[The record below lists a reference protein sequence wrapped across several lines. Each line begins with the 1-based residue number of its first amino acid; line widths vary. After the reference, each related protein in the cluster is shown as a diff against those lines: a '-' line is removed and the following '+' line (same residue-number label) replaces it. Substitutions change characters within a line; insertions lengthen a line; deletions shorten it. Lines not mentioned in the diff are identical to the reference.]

1 LRNGDIKSDQTFDI
15 STIHKEFQTMRQ
27 VTTILGE
34 LIKIFPRYEF
44 GKLEEQHQS
53 NHYTKYYTGWQQ
65 LITLLY
71 AQIGGHDSLRA
82 IQTSLGV
89 HSQKWYHL
97 GLEKI
102 KRSTLSDAMKTRPHQ
117 IYEGLFYK
125 LLDKC
130 RSVTPDHK
138 FRFKNPLFSMDAT
151 VIDLCLSVFPWAE
164 FRQRKGAIKLHYL
177 YDHRGSLPAF
187 MVMTE
192 GKSSDI
198 RVARSEEKLDFHLL
212 PDSIISF
219 DRAYID
225 FKWLYTLDQRKV
237 WFVTRAKSSMQ
248 YRIIGQHQPI
258 TNKQVTR
265 DEKIELVVDKTRTK
279 YPKALRL
286 VCYTD
291 PLTGKAYEFITNNM
305 KLAAS
310 TIAGIYKSRWQIELF
325 FKWIKQNLKIKSF
338 LGTSRNA
345 VLTQIWVAMCYYLL
359 LSYIKFQTKYQ
370 HTLQELTRMIA
381 AVVMEQRL
389 LIDILS
395 LNEHSVKKVRDP
407 VPQLELF

>member
-1 LRNGDIKSDQTFDI
+1 MRNGDIKSDETFSI
-15 STIHKEFQTMRQ
+15 SPIHKEFQTMKQ
-27 VTTILGE
+27 VTTMLGE
-34 LIKIFPRYEF
+34 LLKIFPRYEF
-44 GKLEEQHQS
+44 EKLEKQHQS
-53 NHYTKYYTGWQQ
+53 NHYTKYFTGWQQ
-65 LITLLY
+65 LITLSY
-71 AQIGGHDSLRA
+71 AQIVGHDSLRG

-97 GLEKI
+97 GLTDI
-102 KRSTLSDAMKTRPHQ
+102 KRSTLSDAMKNRPYQ

-130 RSVTPDHK
+130 RSVTPGHK

-187 MVMTE
+187 MVMSD
-192 GKSSDI
+192 GKHHDV

-237 WFVTRAKSSMQ
+237 WFVTRSKTNIQ
-248 YRIIGQHQPI
+248 YRIIGQHHPI

-265 DEKIELVVDKTRTK
+265 DDKIELVVEQTRMK

-291 PLTGKAYEFITNNM
+291 PNTGKEYEFI
-305 KLAAS
+305 KVDP
-310 TIAGIYKSRWQIELF
+310 SR
-325 FKWIKQNLKIKSF
+325 
-338 LGTSRNA
+338 
-345 VLTQIWVAMCYYLL
+345 
-359 LSYIKFQTKYQ
+359 
-370 HTLQELTRMIA
+370 
-381 AVVMEQRL
+381 
-389 LIDILS
+389 
-395 LNEHSVKKVRDP
+395 
-407 VPQLELF
+407 

>member
-1 LRNGDIKSDQTFDI
+1 MRNGDIKSDQTIDI
-15 STIHKEFQTMRQ
+15 NPIHKEFQTMKQ
-27 VTTILGE
+27 VTTMLSE
-34 LIKIFPRYEF
+34 LLKIFPRYEF
-44 GKLEEQHQS
+44 EKLEKQHQS
-53 NHYTKYYTGWQQ
+53 NHYTKYFTGWQQ
-65 LITLLY
+65 LITLSY
-71 AQIGGHDSLRA
+71 AQIVGHDSLRG

-89 HSQKWYHL
+89 HAQKWYHL
-97 GLEKI
+97 GLENI
-102 KRSTLSDAMKTRPHQ
+102 KRSTLSDSMKNRPHQ

-177 YDHRGSLPAF
+177 FDHRGSLPAF
-187 MVMTE
+187 MVMTDA
-192 GKSSDI
+192 KHHDV

-225 FKWLYTLDQRKV
+225 FQWLYTLDQRKV
-237 WFVTRAKSSMQ
+237 WFVTRSKTNIQ

-265 DEKIELVVDKTRTK
+265 DEKIELVIDGTRAK
-279 YPKALRL
+279 YPKAFRL

-291 PLTGKAYEFITNNM
+291 PDTGKEYEFITNNM

-310 TIAGIYKSRWQIELF
+310 TIAAIYKSRWQIETF
-325 FKWIKQNLKIKSF
+325 FRWIKQNLKIKSF
-338 LGTSRNA
+338 LGTSQNA
-345 VLTQIWVAMCYYLL
+345 VLTQIWIAMCYYLL
-359 LSYIKFQTKYQ
+359 LSYIKFQTKYR
-370 HTLQELTRMIA
+370 HSLQELTRMIA

-395 LNEHSVKKVRDP
+395 LKEQSLKKAREP
-407 VPQLELF
+407 VLQLALF

>member
-1 LRNGDIKSDQTFDI
+1 
-15 STIHKEFQTMRQ
+15 MRQ
-27 VTTILGE
+27 VTTMLGE
-34 LIKIFPRYEF
+34 LLKIFPRYEF
-44 GKLEEQHQS
+44 EKLEKQYQS

-71 AQIGGHDSLRA
+71 AQICGHDSLRG

-89 HSQKWYHL
+89 HYQKWYHL
-97 GLEKI
+97 GLEDI
-102 KRSTLSDAMKTRPHQ
+102 KRSTLSDAMKSRPYQ

-130 RSVTPDHK
+130 RSVTPAHK
-138 FRFKNPLFSMDAT
+138 FKFKNPLFSMDAT

-177 YDHRGSLPAF
+177 LDHRGSLPAF
-187 MVMTE
+187 MVMSD

-198 RVARSEEKLDFHLL
+198 RVARSEKKLDFHLL
-212 PDSIISF
+212 PDSIISV
-219 DRAYID
+219 DRGYID
-225 FKWLYTLDQRKV
+225 FEWLYTLNQRRV
-237 WFVTRAKSSMQ
+237 WFVTRSKTNLQ
-248 YRIIGQHQPI
+248 YRILGQHQPI
-258 TNKQVTR
+258 KNKQVTR
-265 DEKIELVVDKTRTK
+265 DEKIELVVEKSREK
-279 YPKALRL
+279 YPKVLRL

-291 PLTGKAYEFITNNM
+291 PATGKKYEFITNNM

-338 LGTSRNA
+338 LGTSQNA

-359 LSYIKFQTKYQ
+359 LVYIKFQTK
-370 HTLQELTRMIA
+370 HSHSLQEMTRMIA
-381 AVVMEQRL
+381 SVIMEQRL

-395 LNEHSVKKVRDP
+395 LKEQSLKKVREP
-407 VPQLELF
+407 VEQLTLF

>member
-1 LRNGDIKSDQTFDI
+1 MRNGDIKSDQAFYI
-15 STIHKEFQTMRQ
+15 SPIHKESQTMKQ
-27 VTTILGE
+27 VTTMLGE
-34 LIKIFPRYEF
+34 LVKIFPRYEF
-44 GKLEEQHQS
+44 EKLEKQHQS

-71 AQIGGHDSLRA
+71 AQIGGHDSLRG

-89 HSQKWYHL
+89 HFKKWYHL
-97 GLEKI
+97 GLTDI
-102 KRSTLSDAMKTRPHQ
+102 KRSTLSDAMKSRPHQ

-151 VIDLCLSVFPWAE
+151 VIDLCLSVFPWAAY
-164 FRQRKGAIKLHYL
+164 RQRKGAIKLHYL

-187 MVMTE
+187 MVMSD
-192 GKSSDI
+192 GKSHDV

-237 WFVTRAKSSMQ
+237 WFVTRSKSTIQ

-265 DEKIELVVDKTRTK
+265 DEKIELVIDGTRAK
-279 YPKALRL
+279 YPKAFRR

-291 PLTGKAYEFITNNM
+291 PDTGKEYEFITNNM

-310 TIAGIYKSRWQIELF
+310 TIAAIYKSRWQIETF
-325 FKWIKQNLKIKSF
+325 FRWIKQNLKIKSF
-338 LGTSRNA
+338 LGTSQNA
-345 VLTQIWVAMCYYLL
+345 VLTQIWIAMCYYLL
-359 LSYIKFQTKYQ
+359 LSYIKFQTKYR
-370 HTLQELTRMIA
+370 HSLQELTRMIA

-395 LNEHSVKKVRDP
+395 LKEQSLKKAREP
-407 VPQLELF
+407 VLQLALF

>member
-1 LRNGDIKSDQTFDI
+1 MRNGDIKSDQTIDI
-15 STIHKEFQTMRQ
+15 STIHKEFQTMKQ
-27 VTTILGE
+27 VTTMLGE
-34 LIKIFPRYEF
+34 LLKIFPRYEF
-44 GKLEEQHQS
+44 EKLEKQHQS
-53 NHYTKYYTGWQQ
+53 NHYTKYFTGWQQ
-65 LITLLY
+65 LITLSY
-71 AQIGGHDSLRA
+71 AQIVGHDSLRG

-89 HSQKWYHL
+89 HAQKWYHL
-97 GLEKI
+97 GLENI
-102 KRSTLSDAMKTRPHQ
+102 KRSTLSDAMKKRPHQ

-187 MVMTE
+187 MVMTDA
-192 GKSSDI
+192 KHHDV
-198 RVARSEEKLDFHLL
+198 RVARSEEKLDFYLL

-225 FKWLYTLDQRKV
+225 FKWLYTLNQRKV
-237 WFVTRAKSSMQ
+237 WFVTRSKTNIQ
-248 YRIIGQHQPI
+248 HRIIGQHQPI
-258 TNKQVTR
+258 KHKQVTR
-265 DEKIELVVDKTRTK
+265 DEKIELVVEQTRAK

-291 PLTGKAYEFITNNM
+291 PNTGKKYEFITNNM
-305 KLAAS
+305 ILAAS
-310 TIAGIYKSRWQIELF
+310 TIAAIYKSRWEIETF
-325 FKWIKQNLKIKSF
+325 FRWIKQNLKIKSF
-338 LGTSRNA
+338 LGTSQNA

-359 LSYIKFQTKYQ
+359 LSYIKFQTKYR
-370 HTLQELTRMIA
+370 HSLQELTRMIA

-395 LNEHSVKKVRDP
+395 LKEHSLKKVRDP
-407 VPQLELF
+407 VSQLALF

>member
-1 LRNGDIKSDQTFDI
+1 MK
-15 STIHKEFQTMRQ
+15 Q
-27 VTTILGE
+27 VTTMLGE
-34 LIKIFPRYEF
+34 LVKIFPRYEF
-44 GKLEEQHQS
+44 EKLEKQHQS
-53 NHYTKYYTGWQQ
+53 NHYTKYYTGWQE

-71 AQIGGHDSLRA
+71 AQIGGHDSLRG

-89 HSQKWYHL
+89 HFKKWYHL
-97 GLEKI
+97 GLTNI
-102 KRSTLSDAMKTRPHQ
+102 KRSTLSDAMKSRPHQ

-151 VIDLCLSVFPWAE
+151 VIDLCLSVFPWAAY
-164 FRQRKGAIKLHYL
+164 RQRKGAIKLHYL

-187 MVMTE
+187 MVMSD
-192 GKSSDI
+192 GKSHDV

-225 FKWLYTLDQRKV
+225 FKWLNTLDQRKV
-237 WFVTRAKSSMQ
+237 WFVTRSKSTIQ

-265 DEKIELVVDKTRTK
+265 DEKIELIIDSTRAK
-279 YPKALRL
+279 YPKAFRL

-291 PLTGKAYEFITNNM
+291 PDTGKNYEFITNNM

-338 LGTSRNA
+338 LGTSQNA
-345 VLTQIWVAMCYYLL
+345 ILTQIWVAMCYYLL
-359 LSYIKFQTKYQ
+359 LSYIK
-370 HTLQELTRMIA
+370 
-381 AVVMEQRL
+381 
-389 LIDILS
+389 
-395 LNEHSVKKVRDP
+395 
-407 VPQLELF
+407 

>member
-1 LRNGDIKSDQTFDI
+1 LRNSDIKSDKTIDI
-15 STIHKEFQTMRQ
+15 RHINKEFQTMRQ
-27 VTTILGE
+27 VTTMLGE
-34 LIKIFPRYEF
+34 LLKIFPRYEF
-44 GKLEEQHQS
+44 EKLEKQYQS

-71 AQIGGHDSLRA
+71 AQICGHDSLRG

-97 GLEKI
+97 GLIHI
-102 KRSTLSDAMKTRPHQ
+102 KRSTLSDAMKSRPHQ

-130 RSVTPDHK
+130 RSVTPAHK
-138 FRFKNPLFSMDAT
+138 FKFKSPLFSMDAT

-177 YDHRGSLPAF
+177 LDHRGSLPAF
-187 MVMTE
+187 MVMSD

-198 RVARSEEKLDFHLL
+198 RVARSENKLDFHLL
-212 PDSIISF
+212 PDSIISI
-219 DRAYID
+219 DRGYID
-225 FKWLYTLDQRKV
+225 FEWLYTLNQRRV
-237 WFVTRAKSSMQ
+237 WFVTRSKTNLK
-248 YRIIGQHQPI
+248 YRILGQHQPI
-258 TNKQVTR
+258 KNKQVTQ
-265 DEKIELVVDKTRTK
+265 DDKIELVVDKTREK

-291 PLTGKAYEFITNNM
+291 PATGKKYEFITNNM

-338 LGTSRNA
+338 LGTSQNA
-345 VLTQIWVAMCYYLL
+345 VLTQIWIAMCYYLL
-359 LSYIKFQTKYQ
+359 LSYIKFQTKYSDS
-370 HTLQELTRMIA
+370 LQVLTRMIA
-381 AVVMEQRL
+381 SVIMEQRL

-395 LNEHSVKKVRDP
+395 LKEQSLKNVREP
-407 VPQLELF
+407 VNQLALF